1 METPT
6 RRPAKQPLRPKRE
19 PIIAIAKM
27 TSKGQITVPKAVRE
41 TLALRAGDRMSF
53 VIHDDGTV
61 TVEAET
67 VDLVSLRGAVKS
79 DGRHVTIEQMNEAVR
94 RGASQS

>member
-1 METPT
+1 MPYSTV
-6 RRPAKQPLRPKRE
+6 
-19 PIIAIAKM
+19 

-41 TLALRAGDRMSF
+41 RLALQPGDRLSF

-67 VDLVSLRGAVKS
+67 VNLASLKGIVKS
-79 DGRHVTIEQMNEAVR
+79 AGRHVSVEQMDDAIK
-94 RGASQS
+94 RGATRG